1 MVPLEVS
8 DIGSLL
14 TLDEGMQLTQF
25 ARKVIEEYIQNQRTI
40 ELPIIPSKTLLEP
53 RGVFVTIKKRNQR
66 EPMEWILR
74 GCIGRLQPGP
84 GEVGEHLPLLEA
96 TKQAALSSALEDPR
110 FPPVRLEE
118 LDSILI
124 EVSVLTIPE
133 EISIKDRKKISE
145 QISIGE
151 DGLIIDAG
159 GWHKGLL
166 LPQVA
171 PEQKWNATEF
181 LEGCCRKAGVSSNSY
196 LDPNVKVY
204 KFQAQIFAEDKPRGN
219 IYERKF

>member
-1 MVPLEVS
+1 M
-8 DIGSLL
+8 GSLL
-14 TLDEGMQLTQF
+14 TLDEGMLLTQF

-40 ELPIIPSKTLLEP
+40 ELPKISSKTLFEP
-53 RGVFVTIKKRNQR
+53 RSVFVTLKKRK
-66 EPMEWILR
+66 PMDWILR

-84 GEVGEHLPLLEA
+84 GEVGDHLPLLEA

-110 FPPVRLEE
+110 FPPVRLDE

-124 EVSVLTIPE
+124 EVSVLTVPE

-145 QISIGE
+145 QISIGK
-151 DGLIIDAG
+151 DGLFIDAG
-159 GWHKGLL
+159 SWHKGLL

-181 LEGCCRKAGVSSNSY
+181 LEGCCQKAGVAPNSY

-204 KFQAQIFAEDKPRGN
+204 KFQAQIFTEDKPRGK
-219 IYERKF
+219 IHERKF